1 MKKTFLLTAALAAT
15 CSAFAATPSLQKAD
29 INSFKIGPKAPAVT
43 SKALT
48 RADGAMES
56 FDFTY
61 AGEPANG
68 YSLNGATGG
77 KTRVFLAFEMA
88 TEDIKTFAGSKVSGF
103 TVVSPF
109 DANFSS
115 NSITDARF
123 FCTTDLSKEEFTQ
136 DFTMSK
142 SAAAYNDIS
151 LDEAYTITGEEEA
164 LYFGYSFVVPK
175 KNDMYYLLVDAMPND
190 PNTGIYGMTDEE
202 NAVPEEYYS
211 FADEIGA
218 LCMSIT
224 LERENLPKF
233 VSFASFPSSICLP
246 LGEASTLPITLKAT
260 SGSPIESVE
269 IEYTLGGQVQN
280 STIVL
285 DPAISA
291 GAGRYFGANL
301 EFPACN
307 EKFNETVLFKLTKIN
322 GIDNEGENTTA
333 EADVVVVSEVPVHQT
348 LYEEYTGTWCGYC
361 TRGYAALEYIRENY
375 PEFVVAAF
383 HSGNG
388 SKKDPMQITD
398 EFPSAVS
405 GFPSAVL
412 NRSSVV
418 DPYYGSQTYD
428 MQLPIVGDI
437 LALNAI
443 PTVWSVKVAHAWES
457 DDVLIAKAEVAN
469 MAGFKDKNYR
479 IVYLLVADGLSG
491 ANRSWY
497 QTNYYNTDSPSDSYI
512 PQLNEFCK
520 GGEYGK
526 SSVKLTFN
534 DVVISDTGIYGE
546 EGSIPTSLEAE
557 QVAEHTI
564 SFDLTNIPADLL
576 PDKNK
581 LRVIAA
587 VVDARGTVL
596 NCAKD
601 EVNDY
606 QGAAVESISD
616 VNAPVEFYNL
626 NGQKVANPSNGIFLR
641 RQGSTTQK
649 VIIK

>member
-1 MKKTFLLTAALAAT
+1 MKKTFLLSAALAAT
-15 CSAFAATPSLQKAD
+15 CSAFAVTPSLQKAD
-29 INSFKIGPKAPAVT
+29 INSFKMGPKAPVMT
-43 SKALT
+43 SKVLT

-61 AGEPANG
+61 AGVPANG
-68 YSLNGATGG
+68 YSLNGTTGG
-77 KTRVFLAFEMA
+77 KTRVFLAFQMT
-88 TEDIKTFAGSKVSGF
+88 TEDIKTFAGSIVSGF
-103 TVVSPF
+103 SVVSPF

-136 DFTMSK
+136 DFIMSK
-142 SAAAYNDIS
+142 SAVAYNDVS

-164 LYFGYSFVVPK
+164 LFFGYSFVVPK
-175 KNDMYYLLVDAMPND
+175 KNDMYYLVVDGKPND
-190 PNTGIYGMTDEE
+190 PSTGIYGMTDVE

-246 LGEASTLPITLKAT
+246 LGQASSLPITLKAT

-269 IEYTLGGQVQN
+269 IEYTLGGQIQN

-285 DPAISA
+285 DPTISA

-333 EADVVVVSEVPVHQT
+333 EADVVVVSELPVHQT
-348 LYEEYTGTWCGYC
+348 LFEEFTGTWCPNC
-361 TRGYAALEYIRENY
+361 PRGFAALEYIKENY
-375 PEFVVAAF
+375 PEFVVASY
-383 HSGNG
+383 HNG
-388 SKKDPMQITD
+388 DPMEITTD
-398 EFPSAVS
+398 YPAAIT
-405 GFPSAVL
+405 GFPQAAL
-412 NRSSVV
+412 NRNQIV
-418 DPYYGSQTYD
+418 DPYYGTQSYD
-428 MQLPIVGDI
+428 MELPIVGDI

-479 IVYLLVADGLSG
+479 IAYMLIADSLSG
-491 ANRSWY
+491 KSRSWY
-497 QTNYYNTDSPSDSYI
+497 QKNNYNTDSPKYI
-512 PQLNEFCK
+512 PQLNDFCK
-520 GGEYGK
+520 GGIYGK
-526 SSVKLTFN
+526 SSVGGLIYN

-546 EGSIPTSLEAE
+546 DGSIPTSLEAE

-564 SFDLTNIPADLL
+564 SFDLTKIPADLL

-587 VVDARGTVL
+587 VVDARGNVL

-626 NGQKVANPSNGIFLR
+626 NGQKVTNPSSGIFLR